1 MKFIP
6 GIDGLR
12 GIAVLLVIFHHS
24 PFSFLHLSFG
34 WIGVQVFFV
43 LSGFLITSILLKE
56 KEEHSFTSFIKRFY
70 IKRSLRIFPAYYF
83 YLAIIACFIYVEYT
97 LNAEKPKAQSNFFEL
112 KQYWTYL
119 VTYTY
124 NFAKLISSY
133 EGIQTGSS
141 VIVSHLWSLS
151 VEEQFYIF
159 FPPIVYFTSRRTL
172 NIVAIIFFF
181 LVPFLRWTFYHFFV
195 STGISPEGALSIGV
209 YQSTI
214 TQSDAL
220 LTGAILALNKESFS
234 LRSKYLF
241 FLFTALLVAYPVI
254 QFFLNEKTFLHSA
267 IGFGHIG
274 SLLDNSQ
281 YIYVFT
287 WINVLSVLFI
297 LGIIKNASWSAFLDW
312 KLLRY
317 VGKISYGMYL
327 YHNLIKYLFI
337 YILFYKVPFI
347 NLFMADIKSNY
358 VTQSLIFVLYLSI
371 VFLVSHISFV
381 YMESK
386 FLKYK
391 SLLT

>member
-24 PFSFLHLSFG
+24 PFSFLQLSFG

-83 YLAIIACFIYVEYT
+83 YLVIIACFIYVEYA
-97 LNAEKPKAQSNFFEL
+97 LNAEKPTAQSNFFEL

-124 NFAKLISSY
+124 NFAKLVSSY

-172 NIVAIIFFF
+172 NFAVIFFF
-181 LVPFLRWTFYHFFV
+181 FFVPFLRWAFFHFFT
-195 STGISPEGALSIGV
+195 STGIPPESALSMGI

-220 LTGAILALNKESFS
+220 LTGAILALNKKSFS
-234 LRSKYLF
+234 LRSKHLF
-241 FLFTALLVAYPVI
+241 FLFTALLIAYPVI

-267 IGFGHIG
+267 LGFGHIS
-274 SLLDNSQ
+274 SLLDNNQ
-281 YIYVFT
+281 YLYAFT
-287 WINVLSVLFI
+287 WINVLSALFI
-297 LGIIKNASWSAFLDW
+297 LGIIQNTSWSAFLDW

-327 YHNLIKYLFI
+327 YHNLVKYLFI
-337 YILFYKVPFI
+337 YILFYKVPFLNI
-347 NLFMADIKSNY
+347 FMANIKSSILS
-358 VTQSLIFVLYLSI
+358 QCLMFGLYLLI

-386 FLKYK
+386 ILKYK
-391 SLLT
+391 SRLT